1 MTVVGISNFLSHII
15 TSNISG
21 RVGFLIMIN
30 VLFLFMGTFMDI
42 NATILIMTPLLLP
55 VAQTYGI
62 SPLHFGTIL
71 IVNMCVGFLTPPFAV
86 GIFVSTKIANA
97 TFGETVKEAIPFIL
111 VGLVAIIVTTACPGF
126 INFFVQLFA

>member
-1 MTVVGISNFLSHII
+1 MSAKLPLILG
-15 TSNISG
+15 SG
-21 RVGFLIMIN
+21 SVFRR
-30 VLFLFMGTFMDI
+30 
-42 NATILIMTPLLLP
+42 
-55 VAQTYGI
+55 AQLERLG
-62 SPLHFGTIL
+62 
-71 IVNMCVGFLTPPFAV
+71 VGFLTPPFAV

>member
-1 MTVVGISNFLSHII
+1 MTIAGISNFLSELI
-15 TSNISG
+15 TSNISSEI
-21 RVGFLIMIN
+21 GFLIMLN

-62 SPLHFGTIL
+62 TAIHFGAIM

-86 GIFVSTKIANA
+86 GIFVSSKIANA
-97 TFGETVKEAIPFIL
+97 TFGETVKEALPFML
-111 VGLVAIIVTTACPGF
+111 VGLIAIIVTTACPEF
-126 INFFVQLFA
+126 IYLFI